1 MDYKSESREMII
13 RTVELWGIIRKCQ
26 GQVTSEEDQYLDM
39 RQVATRDW
47 KEIIENSRVGI
58 LVLKYFQGS

>member
-13 RTVELWGIIRKCQ
+13 KTMELWGIIRKSQ

-39 RQVATRDW
+39 RQVSTRD
-47 KEIIENSRVGI
+47 
-58 LVLKYFQGS
+58 